1 MTTNNDLMDIIRKF
15 SQRFNK
21 PMRYCLKLVE
31 DKMPIRASDTRGR
44 ASSSNNAIAKDWA
57 RISAPPWLTDDE
69 TFKRNIFRGILFSGK
84 CDYCGCHLKKSD
96 RERDH
101 FIPSSARR
109 DSLYGADHDGN
120 KFNVCRSCNQF
131 KQSFHPTIIIEK
143 MRREHDYRR
152 ANAFQRFL
160 EIFERKLTL
169 RQDVVRKI
177 QYYQRLMDE
186 RTKYFCDQ
194 MEKDMMNLR
203 TIDDV

>member
-1 MTTNNDLMDIIRKF
+1 MAVTKENLNTVVARIA
-15 SQRFNK
+15 QYHGK
-21 PMRYCLKLVE
+21 PFRYCLKIVE
-31 DKMPIRASDTRGR
+31 DLMPSRASDTRGR

-57 RISAPPWLTDDE
+57 RISAEPWLKQDE
-69 TFKRNIFRGILFSGK
+69 DFKRSLFRGILFSGK

-109 DSLYGADHDGN
+109 DSLYGADNDGN

-131 KQSFHPTIIIEK
+131 KQSFHPTVIIEK
-143 MRREHDYRR
+143 MKRDHDFRR

-169 RQDVVRKI
+169 RPEIVERI

-186 RTKYFCDQ
+186 RTKFFCEQ
-194 MEKDMMNLR
+194 MEKDMSRLR
-203 TIDDV
+203 

>member
-1 MTTNNDLMDIIRKF
+1 MYHKDTSSNIIKTF
-15 SQRFNK
+15 AQHHGK
-21 PMRYCLKLVE
+21 PFRYCLRLVE
-31 DKMPIRASDTRGR
+31 DLMPARASDTRGR

-57 RISAPPWLTDDE
+57 RISAEPWLKQDE
-69 TFKRNIFRGILFSGK
+69 DFKRSLFRGILFSGK

-109 DSLYGADHDGN
+109 DGLYGADHDGN

-131 KQSFHPTIIIEK
+131 KQSFHPTVIIEK
-143 MRREHDYRR
+143 MRRDHDYRR

-160 EIFERKLTL
+160 EIFERRLTL
-169 RQDVVRKI
+169 RPEIVERI

-194 MEKDMMNLR
+194 MEKDMEMLKNQ
-203 TIDDV
+203 T